1 MKLNSIGKYVRK
13 SRIAKGFRQEDL
25 AEMIDLSSVYVGML
39 ERGEKVASLETLVKI
54 ANALDVSSDYL
65 LCEVLNNG
73 YKVKDSMLN
82 EKLDSVCDEDRIK
95 IYDVIDTMISH
106 SKKKLKQNYAPY
118 FLYGAFIYVKK
129 FMSFIFQQ
137 KTTI

>member
-1 MKLNSIGKYVRK
+1 MKLNSIGKYVRE
-13 SRIAKGFRQEDL
+13 SRIAKGLRQEDL

-65 LCEVLNNG
+65 LCEVLNHGN
-73 YKVKDSMLN
+73 KVKDSVLN
-82 EKLDSVCDEDRIK
+82 EKLDSVCDEDRVK

-106 SKKKLKQNYAPY
+106 SKKKLK
-118 FLYGAFIYVKK
+118 
-129 FMSFIFQQ
+129 
-137 KTTI
+137 